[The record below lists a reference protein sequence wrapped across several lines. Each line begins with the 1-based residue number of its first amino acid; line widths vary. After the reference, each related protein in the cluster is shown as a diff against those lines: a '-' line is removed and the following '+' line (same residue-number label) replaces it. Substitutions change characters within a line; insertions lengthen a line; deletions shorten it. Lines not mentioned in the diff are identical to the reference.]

1 MNTVSLPTED
11 WSSPERG
18 PFSACCGADVK
29 VEACRRSA
37 GRHSLT
43 AALTTS
49 RPRSIIA
56 VLDLARADYHP
67 VVSSAST
74 RSVSRIAAIDEQ
86 VNRSP
91 IEATPQV
98 LFTSVVSL
106 P

>member
-1 MNTVSLPTED
+1 MKPASLPR
-11 WSSPERG
+11 SKIGAPERG

-37 GRHSLT
+37 GKHSLSS
-43 AALTTS
+43 TTS
-49 RPRSIIA
+49 RPRSMIA

-74 RSVSRIAAIDEQ
+74 RSVSRIAAIDGQ
-86 VNRSP
+86 ANRSP
-91 IEATPQV
+91 IEADLQV

-106 P
+106 S